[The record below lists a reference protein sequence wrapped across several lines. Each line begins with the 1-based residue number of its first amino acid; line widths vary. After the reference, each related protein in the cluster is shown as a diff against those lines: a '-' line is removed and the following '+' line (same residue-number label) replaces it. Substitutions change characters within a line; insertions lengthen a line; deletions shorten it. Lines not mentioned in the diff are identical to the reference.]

1 VDPQAA
7 NNINPPS
14 LTLNLSMEA
23 FSSIIET
30 AGYGVGYWA
39 SAMRSVK
46 SDVQWEGLPGH
57 FYDKAC
63 HFTEDETG
71 NQFLVTPEMLAKA
84 AVDLASNGKLNHYYT
99 SAIQDLVC
107 TGETS
112 MVGSDIADAL
122 VQQACFGEVVY
133 G

>member
-1 VDPQAA
+1 MATA
-7 NNINPPS
+7 T
-14 LTLNLSMEA
+14 LTLKLTPES
-23 FSSIIET
+23 FSSIIEM
-30 AGYGVGYWA
+30 ARYGVGYWA
-39 SAMRSVK
+39 SAMSSVK
-46 SDVQWEGLPGH
+46 SDTPWEGLDGF

-63 HFTEDETG
+63 HFTEDESDK
-71 NQFLVTPEMLAKA
+71 QFLVTPEMLAKA

-107 TGETS
+107 SGNTG

-122 VQQACFGEVVY
+122 VQQACFGEVIY